1 MTDTFDCFKMSMA
14 DTFIKDFKDKNRI
27 INKEVL
33 DNEIKEIE
41 ETISN
46 ERLWVKGSETSD
58 EEIMHMK
65 NIENLSK
72 YLSWLKNQ
80 KEAI

>member
-1 MTDTFDCFKMSMA
+1 MTMV
-14 DTFIKDFKDKNRI
+14 DTFIKDFKDKNKV
-27 INKEVL
+27 INEEVL
-33 DNEIKEIE
+33 DDEIKEIE
-41 ETISN
+41 VTISN
-46 ERLWVKGSETSD
+46 ERIWVKGSETSE

-65 NIENLSK
+65 NIENLSE